1 MIDVSILLRLVRLRQ
16 WLKNLFVFAPLIFSS
31 NLADTPSV
39 LRAIL
44 IFFAFCFAS
53 SSVYIFNDIKDR
65 ESDSHHSRK
74 KKRPIASGEVRVSS
88 AVIVSLLLLGAAA
101 VIGSVLPFLSSFFLL
116 IYIVE
121 NLFYTLKGKELVLI
135 DAFCIS
141 AGFVIRV
148 MAGAYAIET
157 TPTGWIVVTTFFLS
171 LFLGFG
177 KRRNELLSL
186 KEGGN
191 DHRKVLSLYNDRYL
205 DYLMIA
211 TASITIIAYTLYC
224 LDPSTILKFN
234 TDKLVYT
241 VPFVTYG
248 VFRYLLLLFKN
259 GEGDPTEVVTRDT
272 GIALTVLLWIIT
284 IMLVIYLPSF
294 F

>member
-1 MIDVSILLRLVRLRQ
+1 MMAFSIFLRLIRVKQ

-31 NLADTPSV
+31 SLTDTVSV

-44 IFFAFCFAS
+44 IFFAFCLAS
-53 SSVYIFNDIKDR
+53 SGVYILNDIRDR

-74 KKRPIASGEVRVSS
+74 KERPIASGQVRVSS
-88 AVIVSLLLLGAAA
+88 AVIVSLLLFGSAA
-101 VIGSVLPFLSSFFLL
+101 VTSSLLPFLSSLFLL
-116 IYIVE
+116 LYIVV

-186 KEGGN
+186 KEGSN

-234 TDKLVYT
+234 TDKFVYT

-248 VFRYLLLLFKN
+248 VFRYLLLLFRN

-272 GIALTVLLWIIT
+272 GIVLTVLFWIVSV
-284 IMLVIYLPSF
+284 MLVIYLPSF
-294 F
+294 L